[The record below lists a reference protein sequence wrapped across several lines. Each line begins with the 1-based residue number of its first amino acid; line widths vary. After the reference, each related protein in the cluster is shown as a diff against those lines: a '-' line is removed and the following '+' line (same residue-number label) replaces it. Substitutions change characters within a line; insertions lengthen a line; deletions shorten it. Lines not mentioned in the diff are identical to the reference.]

1 MDEVQDVRG
10 LAARDAGRHIDQR
23 QPPHQV
29 RPLLAQHDSRQPTK
43 AHAHDDGGRGREGV
57 DGVCYVGRRGDRVH
71 HGRCCGCCV
80 VRVAVARQVDGDEW
94 QAERQGDRVPRV
106 RVLRAA
112 VQQDYL
118 GSRVAPDQRGDL
130 AVVGAGQSDRLA
142 THLRRLVIRDP
153 VLLSILVEHGELV
166 VGHAQPAQGSG
177 TAAPRQHERGSGRGA
192 TAGHEPAVHG
202 SAPDITGQGIAN
214 PLAAFLSA
222 GLMLDH
228 LQLDA
233 AAAAIESAVAN
244 LLANPGPRTPDL
256 GGTATT
262 SEVGSA
268 VAERIQ
274 AASQ

>member
-43 AHAHDDGGRGREGV
+43 AHAHDHRGRGREGV

-71 HGRCCGCCV
+71 HGRCRGCRV
-80 VRVAVARQVDGDEW
+80 VRVAVARQVDGHEW

-118 GSRVAPDQRGDL
+118 GRRVAPDQRGDL
-130 AVVGAGQSDRLA
+130 PVVGAGQSDRLA
-142 THLRRLVIRDP
+142 THLWRLVVRDP

-202 SAPDITGQGIAN
+202 SGLQPSGACNQ
-214 PLAAFLSA
+214 A
-222 GLMLDH
+222 G
-228 LQLDA
+228 A
-233 AAAAIESAVAN
+233 
-244 LLANPGPRTPDL
+244 R
-256 GGTATT
+256 
-262 SEVGSA
+262 
-268 VAERIQ
+268 
-274 AASQ
+274 

>member
-71 HGRCCGCCV
+71 HGHCRGCRV

-94 QAERQGDRVPRV
+94 QDERQGHRVPRV

-118 GSRVAPDQRGDL
+118 GRRVAPDQRGDL
-130 AVVGAGQSDRLA
+130 PVVGAGQSDRLA
-142 THLRRLVIRDP
+142 THLWRLVVRDP

-192 TAGHEPAVHG
+192 TAGHEPAVH
-202 SAPDITGQGIAN
+202 APATKRREPQDFSKLATKGEITVPWQVCTTVCMA
-214 PLAAFLSA
+214 
-222 GLMLDH
+222 
-228 LQLDA
+228 Q
-233 AAAAIESAVAN
+233 
-244 LLANPGPRTPDL
+244 PRTRRAYMIGWPGC
-256 GGTATT
+256 GGGGQPGIRVASRMACISSET
-262 SEVGSA
+262 SSGLFWV
-268 VAERIQ
+268 
-274 AASQ
+274 

>member
-43 AHAHDDGGRGREGV
+43 AHAHDDRGRGREGV
-57 DGVCYVGRRGDRVH
+57 DGVCYVGRRGDWVH
-71 HGRCCGCCV
+71 HGRCRGCRV
-80 VRVAVARQVDGDEW
+80 VRVAVARQVDGHEW

-142 THLRRLVIRDP
+142 THLRRLVVRDAM
-153 VLLSILVEHGELV
+153 LLSILVEHGELV

-192 TAGHEPAVHG
+192 TAGHEPADHG
-202 SAPDITGQGIAN
+202 SP
-214 PLAAFLSA
+214 
-222 GLMLDH
+222 
-228 LQLDA
+228 
-233 AAAAIESAVAN
+233 
-244 LLANPGPRTPDL
+244 
-256 GGTATT
+256 ATT
-262 SEVGSA
+262 TNTVQTCKGEIA
-268 VAERIQ
+268 VRCSHAEQ
-274 AASQ
+274 YGQQYASHNR

>member
-43 AHAHDDGGRGREGV
+43 AHAHDHRGRGREGV

-71 HGRCCGCCV
+71 HGRCRGCRV
-80 VRVAVARQVDGDEW
+80 VRVAVARQVDGHEW

-130 AVVGAGQSDRLA
+130 AVVGARQSDRLA
-142 THLRRLVIRDP
+142 THLRRLVVRDP
-153 VLLSILVEHGELV
+153 MLVSILVEHGELV

-192 TAGHEPAVHG
+192 TAGHEPAFHG
-202 SAPDITGQGIAN
+202 SRLQPTGRDATPQTSPNLQGGIRGN
-214 PLAAFLSA
+214 MVVMQKSMHKVCMKNRGRA
-222 GLMLDH
+222 GH
-228 LQLDA
+228 
-233 AAAAIESAVAN
+233 
-244 LLANPGPRTPDL
+244 T
-256 GGTATT
+256 
-262 SEVGSA
+262 
-268 VAERIQ
+268 
-274 AASQ
+274 